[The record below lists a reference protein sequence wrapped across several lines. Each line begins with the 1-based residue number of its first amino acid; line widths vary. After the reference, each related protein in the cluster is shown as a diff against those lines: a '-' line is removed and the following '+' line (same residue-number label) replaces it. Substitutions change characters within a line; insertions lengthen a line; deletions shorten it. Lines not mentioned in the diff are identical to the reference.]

1 MTVTI
6 PREKTPL
13 EIFADPEIRVEGR
26 EKVSGKA
33 QYTADV
39 VKPNMLWA
47 AFAVSPLPHARIL
60 SIDTSAAKAYPGVRA
75 VLTGAEIGDRR
86 FGRHLHDWPVLAYQK
101 VRFIGERVA
110 AVAAETKDAA
120 EAAARLIDVEYE
132 ELPAVFVGSEALRE
146 DAPILHEDASA
157 YVFASGKR
165 PPVEH
170 PNIQGHVT
178 HRKGATDLEPLFAA
192 AYRVFEHTF
201 TTPRQHHGY
210 IEPRACLVQVEP
222 DGVVRVYS
230 PCKSPFRLRQQMSI
244 VSGVPT
250 EKIIVEPTY
259 IGGDFGGKGLVIDEF
274 ACYFLAKATGRPV
287 KAVMSYA
294 DELQG
299 TNCRHPAEIRLRT
312 GVDKD
317 GKFLVHHGEV
327 IYNGGAYAATKP
339 GRDLIPGQVGWGTV
353 GYRVPNVL
361 LDVRSVY
368 TNTTPSGHMRAPA
381 DVQTFFA
388 WEVHVDI
395 IARELGIDPLELRL
409 RNVMQDGDTA
419 LTGEPMREPK
429 GREVL
434 EALRR
439 ETDWG
444 KPCPPGRGRG
454 VAFVCRH
461 TGGGKTSLNVRL
473 LPSGRIDVLY
483 GTPDQGSGSAT
494 VIRRILAAEL
504 GIDPERISVRRGA
517 TDEAPNDPGA
527 GASRVT
533 HIVGRATLDAVAKLR
548 PMIENARKSA
558 DEPFEAIAAR
568 LCAGGPVTVNGAYNG
583 EHHGADHPAD
593 YSFSAFAVEVEVDR
607 ETGAV
612 RLLDATLSVE
622 VGAIINPVAHRGQIE
637 GGFVYGFGSAFF
649 EQLPDVDGKLVALS
663 LGEYKLPTQAD
674 VPPLRTIHVKAGVAN
689 GPYGAKMAGELSNS
703 GLAPAVANAL
713 YDAVGV
719 RLYTFPI
726 TAERVYEAL
735 HA

>member
-132 ELPAVFVGSEALRE
+132 ALRE

-222 DGVVRVYS
+222 DGIVRVYS

-299 TNCRHPAEIRLRT
+299 
-312 GVDKD
+312 
-317 GKFLVHHGEV
+317 
-327 IYNGGAYAATKP
+327 
-339 GRDLIPGQVGWGTV
+339 
-353 GYRVPNVL
+353 
-361 LDVRSVY
+361 
-368 TNTTPSGHMRAPA
+368 
-381 DVQTFFA
+381 
-388 WEVHVDI
+388 
-395 IARELGIDPLELRL
+395 
-409 RNVMQDGDTA
+409 
-419 LTGEPMREPK
+419 
-429 GREVL
+429 
-434 EALRR
+434 
-439 ETDWG
+439 
-444 KPCPPGRGRG
+444 
-454 VAFVCRH
+454 
-461 TGGGKTSLNVRL
+461 
-473 LPSGRIDVLY
+473 
-483 GTPDQGSGSAT
+483 
-494 VIRRILAAEL
+494 
-504 GIDPERISVRRGA
+504 
-517 TDEAPNDPGA
+517 
-527 GASRVT
+527 
-533 HIVGRATLDAVAKLR
+533 
-548 PMIENARKSA
+548 
-558 DEPFEAIAAR
+558 
-568 LCAGGPVTVNGAYNG
+568 
-583 EHHGADHPAD
+583 
-593 YSFSAFAVEVEVDR
+593 
-607 ETGAV
+607 
-612 RLLDATLSVE
+612 
-622 VGAIINPVAHRGQIE
+622 
-637 GGFVYGFGSAFF
+637 
-649 EQLPDVDGKLVALS
+649 
-663 LGEYKLPTQAD
+663 
-674 VPPLRTIHVKAGVAN
+674 
-689 GPYGAKMAGELSNS
+689 
-703 GLAPAVANAL
+703 
-713 YDAVGV
+713 
-719 RLYTFPI
+719 
-726 TAERVYEAL
+726 
-735 HA
+735 